1 MVRMLIRAMYA
12 LFLLFLESLSTNVL
26 TLCKNMLRS
35 LTVGKYPQ
43 KNQNSK
49 IGSLR
54 GTIEEERR
62 ERQRE
67 RGKREKKTERE
78 R

>member
-1 MVRMLIRAMYA
+1 
-12 LFLLFLESLSTNVL
+12 
-26 TLCKNMLRS
+26 MLRS